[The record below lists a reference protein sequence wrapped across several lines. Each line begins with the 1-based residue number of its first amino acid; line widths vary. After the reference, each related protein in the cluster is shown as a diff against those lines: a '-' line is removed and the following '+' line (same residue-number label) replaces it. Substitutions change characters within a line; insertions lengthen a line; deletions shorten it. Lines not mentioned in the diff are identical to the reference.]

1 MSSSLL
7 GGAGAGLLLAQKAR
21 GSRSRRGMKQLA
33 TALSI
38 TNNNMRSIEELI
50 VDEGVPADVALDEE
64 ADEQPEELLEDEGD
78 EEGVVDVLRR
88 DEEDVREVYEVEQQQ
103 ELVPAQQHVAE
114 LQPLV
119 AEKHWQLTHR
129 GHVQRAARQSVQ

>member
-1 MSSSLL
+1 
-7 GGAGAGLLLAQKAR
+7 
-21 GSRSRRGMKQLA
+21 
-33 TALSI
+33 
-38 TNNNMRSIEELI
+38 MRSLAELI

-119 AEKHWQLTHR
+119 PEKHWQLTHR
-129 GHVQRAARQSVQ
+129 GIDKDDKSIE

>member
-7 GGAGAGLLLAQKAR
+7 GGAGAGLLLAQKAAR
-21 GSRSRRGMKQLA
+21 GSRSRLGMKQLA

-38 TNNNMRSIEELI
+38 TNNNMRSIEEFV

-64 ADEQPEELLEDEGD
+64 AEEQPEELLEDEGD
-78 EEGVVDVLRR
+78 EEGVVDVLGR

-119 AEKHWQLTHR
+119 PEKHR
-129 GHVQRAARQSVQ
+129 

>member
-1 MSSSLL
+1 
-7 GGAGAGLLLAQKAR
+7 
-21 GSRSRRGMKQLA
+21 MKQLA

-119 AEKHWQLTHR
+119 PEKHR
-129 GHVQRAARQSVQ
+129 